1 MENSNC
7 GKRFFGK
14 IRQGP
19 DGMDDF
25 QEGLVPDMNFRPAV
39 RFCHSDVRPKNSEI
53 FFHFPVTR
61 REGMLY

>member
-7 GKRFFGK
+7 GKRFFGN

-39 RFCHSDVRPKNSEI
+39 RFRHSDARPVMPAPKI
-53 FFHFPVTR
+53 VKYFFSFP
-61 REGMLY
+61 